1 MNLDEE
7 TEEAVRRQRAANC
20 PIRAFLDALPEASP
34 ETLKNLNELETG
46 SGHPGAHVLLT
57 VGLIQIRS
65 PRPIPNEAAN
75 PSH

>member
-34 ETLKNLNELETG
+34 ETLKNLNELG
-46 SGHPGAHVLLT
+46 DWIGPP
-57 VGLIQIRS
+57 RS
-65 PRPIPNEAAN
+65 PRSPDGGPYPDSKPTPDTE
-75 PSH
+75 